1 MKWLAPAT
9 LYLVISSAAYADVE
23 ICNRTSHKL
32 QLAIA
37 YPITDPYPTREIS
50 GWHKVSGKR
59 CITPLMGKAP
69 DTFEFYYFIAFMDGK
84 AYQPAGEDTVYDFCV
99 TKKTFSRRGSWK
111 TLQTECPPNYSLR
124 SFYRER
130 VPPEGLTLEIN

>member
-1 MKWLAPAT
+1 MKWLAAAT

-23 ICNRTSHKL
+23 ICNRTRHRL

-37 YPITDPYPTREIS
+37 HLITDPYPTREIS
-50 GWHKVSGKR
+50 GWHRVSAKR
-59 CITPLMGKAP
+59 CVTPVKGPRTYEL
-69 DTFEFYYFIAFMDGK
+69 YYFIAYMDGK

-99 TKKTFSRRGSWK
+99 TKKTFLRRGSWK
-111 TLQTECPPNYSLR
+111 KLQTECPPNYSLR
-124 SFYRER
+124 SFYRAR